1 MTYPTW
7 GITIPGYSSPSPRQ
21 KKAFDR
27 MYPGLRQR
35 VEQEL
40 RERKDAEERR
50 VKAFYAK
57 QYACPK
63 HHYKLEGYSIFR
75 CVHCEKRFSADSH
88 RIVQEAKEKK

>member
-35 VEQEL
+35 VEQEI
-40 RERKDAEERR
+40 RERDDAEKRR
-50 VKAFYAK
+50 VKAFYEK
-57 QYACPK
+57 QNACPK
-63 HHYKLEGYSIFR
+63 HHYKFAGYGIFR
-75 CVHCEKRFSADSH
+75 CVHCEKIFCAVSH
-88 RIVQEAKEKK
+88 RIVQKAKEKK